1 MENIFSDRLIH
12 PPECFLRDQLEQ
24 RRVTHGFAH
33 LNKVEAFA
41 WDMEIYG
48 QLLQHLG
55 DAIVLKGGAA
65 TQLYLPVEL
74 QRSSVDIDIICTA
87 AMQDF
92 DRVTEE
98 IFSRLSGD
106 GKLLRFSKYVPA
118 HPTPGLELTT
128 YFVATPSVCTPAEN
142 FGRQDPSIQQIKVD
156 VLHEDIDSHKY
167 LPKGT
172 ATFALDV
179 AFEPRVLTADSLFG
193 DKLLT
198 LATTTVGIPDSRAS
212 DRCKQL
218 YDLDKLLGQ
227 GLLTKSSEM
236 QQAFDSTMEYQRKIP
251 GRERLTADE
260 ALADAI
266 RFLGEATEMD
276 VGNDPQGVW
285 NGLQGFQSNFVRQ
298 SARRTREGWAIAM
311 ERLRFVAQSLRAQ
324 KSGGKEE
331 PLTMYRNAVALE
343 TQLSGEGAD
352 NKAEIIRAS
361 QAKLLEFARSQ
372 DAALGKKLR
381 GKSPARI
388 FWYLAEVENLGDISH
403 ALQ

>member
-12 PPECFLRDQLEQ
+12 SAECFSRDQLEK
-24 RRVTHGFAH
+24 RRVKHGFAH

-41 WDMEIYG
+41 WDLEIYG
-48 QLLQHLG
+48 HLQQHLG
-55 DAIVLKGGAA
+55 DAVVLKGGAA

-74 QRSSVDIDIICTA
+74 QRTSVDIDIICTA
-87 AMQDF
+87 AIQEF

-98 IFSRLSGD
+98 ILSRLSRD
-106 GKLLRFSKYVPA
+106 RKLLRFRKYVPTR
-118 HPTPGLELTT
+118 PTPGLELST
-128 YFVATPSVCTPAEN
+128 YFVTTPSVCTPAEN
-142 FGRQDPSIQQIKVD
+142 FGSQDPSIQQIKVD
-156 VLHEDIDSHKY
+156 VLHDHIDNHKY

-179 AFEPRVLTADSLFG
+179 AFEPGVFTADSLFG

-236 QQAFDSTMEYQRKIP
+236 QQAFDSTMECQRKIP
-251 GRERLTADE
+251 GREQFTADE
-260 ALADAI
+260 ALADTI
-266 RFLGEATEMD
+266 RFLGDATEMD
-276 VGNDPQGVW
+276 VGNDPLGLW
-285 NGLQGFQSNFVRQ
+285 NALQGFQTNFVRQ
-298 SARRTREGWAIAM
+298 SARRTREGWAIGM
-311 ERLRFVAQSLRAQ
+311 EQLRFVAQSLRAQ
-324 KSGGKEE
+324 KSGGKED
-331 PLTMYRNAVALE
+331 PLTIYKNAVALE

-352 NKAEIIRAS
+352 NKGEIIRAS

-372 DAALGKKLR
+372 DATLGKKLR

-388 FWYLAEVENLGDISH
+388 FWYLAEAENLGDIGH
-403 ALQ
+403 AVQ